1 MAEIQGRL
9 AVQAEKDLKACCSG
23 TFKRNY
29 ADVTT
34 NVLQDAWHF
43 FFKEKV
49 FKDSVAQAN
58 IYSLTLFKMLVMS
71 VHMPTMMNL
80 LSVEANYHGQ
90 TCIFIPISSSFVTFN
105 RLWIHLNN
113 TSMLSG

>member
-9 AVQAEKDLKACCSG
+9 AVQAEKELKACCSG
-23 TFKRNY
+23 IFKRNY
-29 ADVTT
+29 ADVTA

-43 FFKEKV
+43 FLRKMFSRTVWHKPISILYRT
-49 FKDSVAQAN
+49 F
-58 IYSLTLFKMLVMS
+58 FKMLVMS

-105 RLWIHLNN
+105 RL
-113 TSMLSG
+113 